1 MNRLAA
7 LLPAR
12 LLTPTLTPE
21 HLPAGARPSAASPQP
36 AAAGSRARPLSPS
49 RHSSY

>member
-21 HLPAGARPSAASPQP
+21 HRPAGARPPVRSVAATGSYRVSGPP
-36 AAAGSRARPLSPS
+36 AVAI
-49 RHSSY
+49 